1 MKWQRIVPFALSV
14 AMTFTML
21 SACTGESADH
31 SDDPDITV
39 SVTPSD
45 DVEVTP
51 SDDAGEQLDLD
62 AAETVTVDEEELTL
76 GDELI
81 PLTASPAISTMLTT
95 SAPGTTVYGNT
106 KAKID
111 ASNTQDGYIMVR
123 YAGTDKP
130 KLKVLVT
137 GPSGT
142 TYTYNLTNDGS
153 YEAFPLSDGN
163 GKYKVGVYRNVSGTK
178 YSTVY
183 SKTFTVTLTD
193 EFAPFLRPNQY
204 VNYTENS
211 KCVKKAAELISS
223 AKATTTL
230 KKVEAV
236 YNYVVNNFTYDRQ
249 LAATV
254 TSGYLPDLDK
264 VFNKKSGIC
273 FDYAATMTAMLRSQG
288 IPCKLVVGYTGSA
301 YHAWISTYS
310 EETGWVDGNI
320 YFDGNE
326 WKLMDPTF
334 ASTGNSSSS
343 IMQYI
348 GNGSNY
354 KAKYLY

>member
-111 ASNTQDGYIMVR
+111 ASNAQDGYIMVR

-204 VNYTENS
+204 VNYTD
-211 KCVKKAAELISS
+211 
-223 AKATTTL
+223 
-230 KKVEAV
+230 
-236 YNYVVNNFTYDRQ
+236 DRQ

-310 EETGWVDGNI
+310 EETGWVDGKI